1 MAFLK
6 DKKKKVWIPV
16 FKYGYR
22 FKIRNFV
29 YWVCMYICINEMR
42 DIKKKN
48 VLIEHG
54 VPNSWI
60 KNLEIVSQ
68 SSISNSLNIF
78 FFIYYTYIIYYK
90 FIFENCQLII
100 KTYFI
105 KLDIQIYDYK
115 NIKTYENIK
124 SLSHIK
130 NELMS

>member
-1 MAFLK
+1 MEFRILES
-6 DKKKKVWIPV
+6 
-16 FKYGYR
+16 
-22 FKIRNFV
+22 KISRLCLN
-29 YWVCMYICINEMR
+29 
-42 DIKKKN
+42 
-48 VLIEHG
+48 
-54 VPNSWI
+54 P
-60 KNLEIVSQ
+60 Q
-68 SSISNSLNIF
+68 SRISLNIF

-105 KLDIQIYDYK
+105 KLDIQIYDYR